1 MSAGKYDFVSVVTA
15 SDYNP
20 VNQLEMAEIGQVGFF
35 LFIFAKTKTS
45 FTGTAQNKC
54 NRRGMIIIIIE
65 FI

>member
-1 MSAGKYDFVSVVTA
+1 MSASKYDFVSVVTA

-35 LFIFAKTKTS
+35 LFIFANTKTS
-45 FTGTAQNKC
+45 FTGTAQKKC
-54 NRRGMIIIIIE
+54 NRRGRIIIIIE

>member
-45 FTGTAQNKC
+45 FTGTAQKKC
-54 NRRGMIIIIIE
+54 NRRGRIIIIIE